1 MYESDRSNRSISS
14 GLAWLPWCLVG
25 AALFYIWQ
33 QPTTQNQNREA
44 TGPLLLRTAGTPT
57 TAPRSVPIQWESGT
71 VDRRAARHEMLKP
84 QFEET
89 AARRQYPSS
98 RQIAPRRQLT
108 PEEVSNIESFR
119 RHSSSVV
126 FIKTAGVAINPFTL
140 DRRRV
145 QTGSGSGFV
154 WDRNGHIVTN
164 FHVVL
169 SSKSR
174 PHIAESLTVFLADQS
189 SWKAK
194 VVGYAPD
201 KDLAV
206 LKIDAPTELL
216 TPLPLGT
223 SSDLLVGQKVLAIGS
238 PFGFDQTLT
247 TGIISGL
254 ERVIESVTQREI
266 DGVIQTD
273 AAINPGNSG
282 GPLIDSS
289 GRLIGVNTAIFSPSG
304 AYAGIGFAI
313 PVDTVSRYIPELIE
327 NGKVVRPWLGVS
339 LAPAELTRQHGIEGV
354 LVIKT
359 QPNGTAV
366 QAGIRPTRYEDE
378 QIVLGDIIVAM
389 NGDKISDSDDLLDF
403 LDKHEVGD
411 RVTIT
416 VLRDITTDSPRQVQL
431 QAVLKSQSEAG

>member
-1 MYESDRSNRSISS
+1 
-14 GLAWLPWCLVG
+14 
-25 AALFYIWQ
+25 
-33 QPTTQNQNREA
+33 
-44 TGPLLLRTAGTPT
+44 
-57 TAPRSVPIQWESGT
+57 
-71 VDRRAARHEMLKP
+71 
-84 QFEET
+84 
-89 AARRQYPSS
+89 
-98 RQIAPRRQLT
+98 
-108 PEEVSNIESFR
+108 
-119 RHSSSVV
+119 
-126 FIKTAGVAINPFTL
+126 
-140 DRRRV
+140 
-145 QTGSGSGFV
+145 
-154 WDRNGHIVTN
+154 
-164 FHVVL
+164 
-169 SSKSR
+169 
-174 PHIAESLTVFLADQS
+174 
-189 SWKAK
+189 